1 MCEFSFLVPDFS
13 EIEVIIMVDNN
24 NNNNNDANT
33 IASDNN
39 NDNNV
44 IREATSGPLR
54 EDGNIKEQYHFQQSK
69 QHTAIDIEEKSTVTT
84 SSKNDN
90 DNSNDQVAV
99 YTTDEKN
106 PLTTKQ
112 RVIKS
117 LRFCVL
123 MFGLLMGM
131 FMVCLN
137 TTVVAPAMNII
148 ATELNDIRNQTWI
161 ATAYLVAMNSFQAL
175 AGKFS
180 DVFGR

>member
-1 MCEFSFLVPDFS
+1 
-13 EIEVIIMVDNN
+13 MVDSN

-39 NDNNV
+39 NDNNI
-44 IREATSGPLR
+44 IRETPSGPLR
-54 EDGNIKEQYHFQQSK
+54 EDDDTKEQYHFQQSK
-69 QHTAIDIEEKSTVTT
+69 QHTAIDIEEKSTVTAT
-84 SSKNDN
+84 LSKNDN
-90 DNSNDQVAV
+90 DNSNNQEAV
-99 YTTDEKN
+99 YSTDEKN

-112 RVIKS
+112 QVIKS
-117 LRFCVL
+117 LRFCAL

-148 ATELNDIRNQTWI
+148 ATELNDIGNQTWI